1 MGCSLGIL
9 IDSTPKCCFK
19 LTGKGIE
26 YLWGCT
32 MNNYQR
38 LPLDEKRR
46 KEKFM
51 GSVRRSME
59 REVLNQ
65 ERLNKFSKQAQEYF
79 TSYYTVWLQQQ

>member
-1 MGCSLGIL
+1 LKYLLGSCLDFKEEEMMLQSMGHSLGVL
-9 IDSTPKCCFK
+9 INRTPKCQPE
-19 LTGKGIE
+19 LAGEGIK

-32 MNNYQR
+32 KNFYQR

-51 GSVRRSME
+51 RSVRRSTE

-65 ERLNKFSKQAQEYF
+65 ER
-79 TSYYTVWLQQQ
+79 VI